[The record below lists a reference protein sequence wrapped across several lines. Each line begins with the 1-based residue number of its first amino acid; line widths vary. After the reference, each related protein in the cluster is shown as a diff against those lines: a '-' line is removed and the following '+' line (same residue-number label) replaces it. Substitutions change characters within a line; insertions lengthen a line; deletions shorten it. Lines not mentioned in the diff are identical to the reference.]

1 MLYFNSNKP
10 HSFVVFFCRIRVVLE
25 NRRSFQGGVRTP
37 CTLPL
42 DPPLLL
48 QTKITKSSLQVS
60 KQVNAPPV
68 DFVFVFFFGKFV
80 NSINFAQEMRI
91 LPQFPQ
97 TSPLTS
103 STLLQRSVTVVG
115 VQFFCYWFVTLFVNL
130 LCETCKFSSTFSVNQ
145 GSGILH

>member
-10 HSFVVFFCRIRVVLE
+10 HSFVFCFFCRIRVVLE

-68 DFVFVFFFGKFV
+68 HFVCFFFSKVCKFDKLCTR
-80 NSINFAQEMRI
+80 NED
-91 LPQFPQ
+91 
-97 TSPLTS
+97 S
-103 STLLQRSVTVVG
+103 STVSSDFATYLFYTPTAFCHCCWCPIFLLLVCHTVCQLTLRN
-115 VQFFCYWFVTLFVNL
+115 VQVF
-130 LCETCKFSSTFSVNQ
+130 
-145 GSGILH
+145 LHVLS